1 MTRTSKRTFDN
12 LIEKNISD
20 FLDENFW
27 SKFPHGF
34 IRQTEKKYQFSG
46 IDVTLLTQTG
56 LSVHFDEKA
65 KTYNCLNSIL
75 QYPSFEISFVNRA
88 NQIQPGWFCQKSL
101 STDYYSFIA
110 VYTVDENNDINCL
123 SSENNI
129 SACDVLWCKKSDV
142 IDFVKQTT
150 NLNDLYND
158 AKELRHQSKL
168 NGVQK
173 NRKRYENAK
182 FWLTYSG
189 QLFEKPVN
197 LVMQRNTL
205 ENFKNSKHFYITKS
219 EIKKL

>member
-1 MTRTSKRTFDN
+1 MTRTQKRTLDN

-27 SKFPHGF
+27 SKFKYGF
-34 IRQTEKKYQFSG
+34 VRQTDKKLQFGG
-46 IDVTLLTQTG
+46 IDITLLG
-56 LSVHFDEKA
+56 KNNLSINFDLKS
-65 KTYNCLNSIL
+65 KIYNCLNSVL
-75 QYPSFEISFVNRA
+75 QYPSFEISFLNRA
-88 NQIQPGWFCQKSL
+88 NQIQPGWFCQKNL
-101 STDYYSFIA
+101 STDYYSFVG
-110 VYTVDENNDINCL
+110 VYTVNENNDINCL

-129 SACDVLWCKKSDV
+129 SACDVLWCKKQEV

-158 AKELRHQSKL
+158 ANKLRAESKSL
-168 NGVQK
+168 GGSKHRKYYK
-173 NRKRYENAK
+173 N
-182 FWLTYSG
+182 FWLTHSNK
-189 QLFEKPVN
+189 LFEKPVN

>member
-1 MTRTSKRTFDN
+1 MTRTQKRTLDN

-34 IRQTEKKYQFSG
+34 KRQHSKALQFAG
-46 IDVTLLTQTG
+46 IDITLLG
-56 LSVHFDEKA
+56 KNNLSINFDLKA
-65 KTYNCLNSIL
+65 KIYGVLNSVL

-88 NQIQPGWFCQKSL
+88 NQIQPGWFCQNL

-110 VYTVDENNDINCL
+110 VYTLNENTDINCL

-129 SACDVLWCKKSDV
+129 SACDVLWCKKQEV

-150 NLNDLYND
+150 SLNDLYND
-158 AKELRHQSKL
+158 ANKLRNESKSL
-168 NGVQK
+168 GVSK
-173 NRKRYENAK
+173 NRKYYKN
-182 FWLTYSG
+182 FWLTHSNR
-189 QLFEKPVN
+189 LFESPVN

-205 ENFKNSKHFYITKS
+205 ETFKNSKHFYITKS